1 MGRADQGLKSMH
13 CKKISTTK
21 KKVKSL
27 DMGIKILVA
36 NMIDRQIDNNILS
49 HLTMGL
55 IAMSDYSS
63 CIVLPFMAGS
73 NTNQKKTMEACEAC
87 DMIR

>member
-1 MGRADQGLKSMH
+1 
-13 CKKISTTK
+13 
-21 KKVKSL
+21 
-27 DMGIKILVA
+27 
-36 NMIDRQIDNNILS
+36 
-49 HLTMGL
+49 MGL